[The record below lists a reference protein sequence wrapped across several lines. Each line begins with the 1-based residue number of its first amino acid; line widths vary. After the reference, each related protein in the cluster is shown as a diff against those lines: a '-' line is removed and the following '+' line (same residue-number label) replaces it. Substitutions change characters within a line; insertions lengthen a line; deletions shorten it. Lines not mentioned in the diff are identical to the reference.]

1 VLSDLRNSISIDR
14 DLVVE
19 TVETVETVE
28 VPGTTALPKK
38 FTPTIVQLSR
48 GPGGI
53 GYG

>member
-1 VLSDLRNSISIDR
+1 VLSDLRNSIAIDR
-14 DLVVE
+14 DLV
-19 TVETVETVE
+19 VETVETVE